1 MIKFGFR
8 KSDNSTYENMVS
20 RLTGKFVHVDL
31 IIEDRAYSAYVGE
44 PFSENDVDT
53 NDPLYEYLELSVSP
67 DEQHAVKTWVCKLV
81 EDKIPYN
88 NSDIVYCVL
97 PSLYMPDTDHEKV
110 KAVFCSQV
118 IVLALRAFVD
128 NEELQKKLAK
138 INSRTCSPQKLYGVL
153 KEFCI

>member
-8 KSDNSTYENMVS
+8 KSDGTTYENMVS
-20 RLTGKFVHVDL
+20 TFTGQFVHVDL
-31 IIEDRAYSAYVGE
+31 IIENRAYTAYVGE
-44 PFSENDVDT
+44 SFSENDVDP
-53 NDPLYEYLELSVSP
+53 NNPLYEYLEFPVTK
-67 DEQHAVKTWVCKLV
+67 DEEQAVKTWVCKLV
-81 EDKIPYN
+81 EDKVPYN